1 MNIDEIIEEFTDDFL
16 SEISRKQTHISNG
29 CFGEL
34 DYSNGERE
42 GFEKG
47 LYFFRDEILKKIKDD
62 KNLALSGVSNRY
74 FVFSGQEDNKPTKYL
89 VDDCK
94 DRETAIVKIE
104 TEYPNFK
111 WVMTE
116 TFNGC

>member
-1 MNIDEIIEEFTDDFL
+1 MRSCDINNLKQNIMTDKEI
-16 SEISRKQTHISNG
+16 
-29 CFGEL
+29 EL
-34 DYSNGERE
+34 TAEVER
-42 GFEKG
+42 
-47 LYFFRDEILKKIKDD
+47 LKEQLRIP
-62 KNLALSGVSNRY
+62 LVSNRY
-74 FVFSGQEDNKPTKYL
+74 FVFSGQENNKPTKYL

-94 DRETAIVKIE
+94 DRETAITKIE

>member
-1 MNIDEIIEEFTDDFL
+1 MEQSEKTLLEFAGYCYIHKPELANDLNTLIANFINKPKEQL
-16 SEISRKQTHISNG
+16 SIPR
-29 CFGEL
+29 
-34 DYSNGERE
+34 
-42 GFEKG
+42 
-47 LYFFRDEILKKIKDD
+47 
-62 KNLALSGVSNRY
+62 VSNRY

-94 DRETAIVKIE
+94 DRETAIAKIE